1 MEEGVKSIAL
11 WQFRIQIL
19 QTRESEQEP
28 RELARFLIQILCIM
42 PAVVQ
47 GYCGSSVQDEEESA
61 QAGEQ
66 RGSYYRS
73 PGEKFRGNNEDLS
86 LGGDKEEWESEA
98 RQGLG
103 EPMKSPFFLL
113 YGAQSSNCSFTSE
126 RWGI

>member
-28 RELARFLIQILCIM
+28 RELARFLIQILCIV

-86 LGGDKEEWESEA
+86 LGGTRRSGSQRRGRGWES
-98 RQGLG
+98 
-103 EPMKSPFFLL
+103 P
-113 YGAQSSNCSFTSE
+113 
-126 RWGI
+126 